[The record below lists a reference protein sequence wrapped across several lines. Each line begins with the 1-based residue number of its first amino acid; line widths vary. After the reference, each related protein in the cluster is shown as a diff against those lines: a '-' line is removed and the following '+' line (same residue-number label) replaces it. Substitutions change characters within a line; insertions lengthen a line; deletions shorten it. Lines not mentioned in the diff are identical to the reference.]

1 MAQRVDSIR
10 YPLALDASRGSIA
23 LERDY
28 DEHVKQLIIQLLL
41 TSPGERINEP
51 NVGAGLRRAVFGPNS
66 DTTASL
72 VRTLIVQN
80 LEQWLG
86 GVISVD
92 DVTTEARE
100 EALAVKVVYT
110 VLSRGQSDVL
120 NLEVTL

>member
-1 MAQRVDSIR
+1 MADFIDSIR
-10 YPLALDASRGSIA
+10 YPLAIDASRGSIA

-28 DEHVKQLIIQLLL
+28 EEHVKQLITQLLL

-51 NVGAGLRRAVFGPNS
+51 NVGAGLRRAVFGPNT

-72 VRTLIVQN
+72 IKTLVVQN

-86 GVISVD
+86 RIISVD
-92 DVTTEARE
+92 EVTTEALE
-100 EALAVKVVYT
+100 ETLSVKIAYT
-110 VLSRGQSDVL
+110 VLARGQSDVL